1 MEQDIQTLSAVLI
14 ILCFGYAIGFFAI
27 SGEQTHYRGM
37 GWWSV
42 ALVME
47 GVGFLLLALQG
58 VIVPLFSVVVAHTLI
73 VAGFMTIMVGINTF
87 YGNLIPYAVR
97 SLLFLGLFGA
107 FLYYFTF
114 ITPSVNARA
123 VTVSGAL
130 GVMGL
135 ATAYHLYQRTL
146 NVMRPVA
153 YFVLSGFLLFAL
165 YYLMRAWEFW
175 NSPIADAVHAN
186 RLHEMTLIVF
196 IALIGWYSF
205 GFILMTFYRNSMDLY
220 TIMKIDALTG
230 AYLRHALFE
239 ILTDEMQRAER
250 NDRPLCVVMMDLD
263 HFKRLND
270 SLGHVVG
277 DEALRLSVK
286 KLLASIRIF
295 DKIGRY
301 GGEEF
306 IVVLP
311 ETERATAI
319 RIAERLRLAVASITV
334 GSGLKERGI
343 TASFGV
349 TQFIPGD
356 APERLVERVDHAL
369 YQAKASGRNCV
380 VAG

>member
-14 ILCFGYAIGFFAI
+14 ILCFGYAIGFFAVS
-27 SGEQTHYRGM
+27 SGKTHYRGM

-58 VIVPLFSVVVAHTLI
+58 VIVPLLSVVVANTLI
-73 VAGFMTIMVGINTF
+73 VAGFMTIIVGINTF
-87 YGNLIPYAVR
+87 YGNLIPWAVR
-97 SLLFLGLFGA
+97 SLLFLGLFSG
-107 FLYYFTF
+107 FIYYFTF
-114 ITPSVNARA
+114 VSPSMNARV

-130 GVMGL
+130 GVMAL
-135 ATAYHLYQRTL
+135 ATAYHLYRRTL

-153 YFVLSGFLLFAL
+153 YFVLSGFMLFAI

-175 NSPIADAVHAN
+175 NSPVVDAVRAV
-186 RLHEMTLIVF
+186 RMHETTLIVF

-263 HFKRLND
+263 FFKRLND

-286 KLLASIRIF
+286 KVLSSIRIF

-311 ETERATAI
+311 ETERETAI
-319 RIAERLRLAVASITV
+319 KVAERLRLAVASITV
-334 GSGLKERGI
+334 GSGLKARGV

-356 APERLVERVDHAL
+356 TPERLVERVDHAL